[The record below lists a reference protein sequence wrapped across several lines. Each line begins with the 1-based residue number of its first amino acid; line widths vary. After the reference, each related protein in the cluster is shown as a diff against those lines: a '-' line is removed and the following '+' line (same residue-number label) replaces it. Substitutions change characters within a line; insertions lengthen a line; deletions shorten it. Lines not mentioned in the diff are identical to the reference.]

1 MQNNE
6 VVKGVPMARLQKGF
20 SAVLFAFAAAFLLLG
35 ISWHGLA
42 QSGARMQQP
51 PAGTDSIVAVSPYFD
66 THAHFDARILSH
78 PNGEVDSALRE
89 MGRENAAKL
98 IFLPSPFL
106 PDDPNR
112 FDHDAFMAAAKKHR
126 DRLAFQGGGG
136 SLNPM
141 IQESVRSGDAAPE
154 IQRKFKERAEQI
166 IHDGAVGFGELSS
179 EHLSFLPEQAYE
191 TAPPDHPLFL
201 LLADIAAEHGVPI
214 DLHLDVVPQTMP
226 LPSGLK
232 SPPNPAKIQENLS
245 AFERLLSHNPRAK
258 IVWAHA
264 GSDNV
269 GNRTPDLCRRLLQ
282 AYPNLYMEIKI
293 DPLDLGKNPPIANGE
308 IKPEWLRLFQ
318 DFPDRFVIGTDQHYN
333 SERPLTG
340 PQRWKMAVLLLNQL
354 PGDLRRKI
362 GAENALRIFPISK
375 NQ

>member
-1 MQNNE
+1 M
-6 VVKGVPMARLQKGF
+6 KGFLLAKLQKMFGAMF
-20 SAVLFAFAAAFLLLG
+20 FASAAVFFLSG
-35 ISWHGLA
+35 ISWRGLA
-42 QSGARMQQP
+42 QPSAKMQQP
-51 PAGTDSIVAVSPYFD
+51 NADGESIVALSPYVD
-66 THAHFDARILSH
+66 THAHFDAKILSD
-78 PNGEVDSALRE
+78 PNGEIDAALRE
-89 MGRENAAKL
+89 MGHENAAKL
-98 IFLPSPFL
+98 IFMPGPFL

-112 FDHDAFMAAAKKHR
+112 FDHDAFLAALKKHA
-126 DRLAFQGGGG
+126 DKLAFQGGGG

-141 IQESVRSGDAAPE
+141 IQESVRSGDAGPE
-154 IQRKFKERAEQI
+154 VQRKFKARAEQI
-166 IHDGAVGFGELSS
+166 LGDGAVGFGELSS
-179 EHLSFLPEQAYE
+179 EHVSFLPGQAYE

-201 LLADIAAEHGVPI
+201 LLADIAAAHGVPI
-214 DLHLDVVPQTMP
+214 DLHMDVVPQAMP
-226 LPSGLK
+226 LPLDLK
-232 SPPNPAKIQENLS
+232 SPPNPTKIQENLA
-245 AFERLLSHNPRAK
+245 AFERLLNHNPRAK

-282 AYPNLYMEIKI
+282 AHPNLYMEIKI

-308 IKPEWLRLFQ
+308 IKHEWLRLFQ

-333 SERPLTG
+333 SGRPMTG

-362 GAENALRIFPISK
+362 GAENALRIFSIPK